1 MGMVVVVKRTVTV
14 ISRAPLGDYVTT
26 DPNEAI
32 EYEEGLPE
40 HEKIEQFMQALE
52 FSEPE
57 DVTVSE
63 EVSVE
68 DL

>member
-14 ISRAPLGDYVTT
+14 IYRAPLDEYVTT

-32 EYEEGLPE
+32 EYEKGLPK
-40 HEKIEQFMQALE
+40 HEKIEQFLQALD
-52 FSEPE
+52 FSESE